1 MNNVS
6 AYKLIYHHKIMYF
19 YQKKRE
25 KLICGSKNLSFWV
38 GPQAPFT
45 NKNTS
50 EEEKMLRETL

>member
-6 AYKLIYHHKIMYF
+6 AYKLIYHHKTMYF
-19 YQKKRE
+19 YQKRE

-50 EEEKMLRETL
+50 EEEKMLREAL